1 LNPRLKNLLKY
12 SIFFG
17 LAVLLV
23 YLAFSK
29 SDPAKL
35 WADILQ
41 ADYWWVLLGAFLGYT
56 ALISRGYRWLILLE
70 PMGYKPKAW
79 NSVHS
84 VAVLYIV
91 NMAVPRAGEVARC
104 TSLNQVENIPVDK
117 LFGTVILERVV
128 DFVMLLAIMLFTF
141 FMYVDELLQFF
152 ALALGNTQA
161 GSPSNNTK
169 FILLG
174 VAAVFGVLFL
184 IFRKRIINHPKF
196 ETVRNFWNGMKEGLK
211 TIKTMR
217 RKRAFILHTLYIWST
232 YFLMVYVAFYAMPT
246 TSHLAWHDAFF
257 VFVAASLGIVVPT
270 PGGIG
275 AYHYLVMLAL
285 TILGLSETDG
295 LAYATIVHSSQTLML
310 LIAGAFGFLFLYLE
324 RRKKDTNAAPISTKR

>member
-1 LNPRLKNLLKY
+1 LNPRVKNLLKY
-12 SIFFG
+12 SIFIG

-104 TSLNQVENIPVDK
+104 TSLNQVEDIPVDK

-128 DFVMLLAIMLFTF
+128 DFVMLFAIMLFTF

-152 ALALGNTQA
+152 ALALGNSEA
-161 GSPSNNTK
+161 GSPSSNTK
-169 FILLG
+169 FVLLG

-184 IFRKRIINHPKF
+184 VFRKRIINHPKF
-196 ETVRNFWNGMKEGLK
+196 ELVRNFWNGMKEGLK

-324 RRKKDTNAAPISTKR
+324 RRKKDTNAAPISAKR

>member
-1 LNPRLKNLLKY
+1 M
-12 SIFFG
+12 
-17 LAVLLV
+17 
-23 YLAFSK
+23 YLAFRN
-29 SDPAKL
+29 SDPVKL
-35 WADILQ
+35 WADILE
-41 ADYWWVLLGAFLGYT
+41 ANYWLVLAGALLGYT

-70 PMGYKPKAW
+70 PMGYTPKAW
-79 NSVHS
+79 NCVHS
-84 VAVLYIV
+84 VSVLYLV

-104 TSLNQVENIPVDK
+104 TSLNQVEDIPVDK

-128 DFVMLLAIMLFTF
+128 DFIMLISIMIFTF
-141 FMYVDELLQFF
+141 FMYVDELIQFF
-152 ALALGNTQA
+152 ALAFGNA
-161 GSPSNNTK
+161 EMGSPSSNTK

-174 VAAVFGVLFL
+174 VAALFGVLFL
-184 IFRKRIINHPKF
+184 ILRKRIINHPKF
-196 ETVRNFWNGMKEGLK
+196 EAVRNFWQGMKEGLK

-217 RKRAFILHTLYIWST
+217 RKKAFILHTLYIWST
-232 YFLMVYVAFYAMPT
+232 YFLMVYVVFYAIPA

-285 TILGLSETDG
+285 SILGLSETDG

-324 RRKKDTNAAPISTKR
+324 RRKKDLNAASTSARS